1 MDHGFTLTD
10 TNTLDATQ
18 EKIFERATKQFGF
31 VPNIVNAFS
40 QSPVLANAMLDL
52 YARMGE
58 TSFDPVESHIV
69 LQTINV
75 HNRCTYCVPAHSTVA
90 RSQGVSAE
98 IDDSLRQNESLE
110 NPKHEALRVFAS
122 QMVIERGHVS
132 EDQVNAFLDAGYTR
146 KHILDIVYL
155 NTVKTLTNYGNHI
168 AGTDLDDAFK
178 PLEWAPDE
186 AKIPALA

>member
-1 MDHGFTLTD
+1 MDNGFTLTD
-10 TNTLDATQ
+10 PTDANATQ
-18 EKIFERATKQFGF
+18 QQIFDRATKQFGF

-40 QSPVLANAMLDL
+40 HSPVLANAMLDL
-52 YARMGE
+52 YGRMGE

-90 RSQGVSAE
+90 RSQGVSAD
-98 IDDSLRQNESLE
+98 IDDSLRQNQQLDD
-110 NPKHEALRVFAS
+110 PKHEALRIFAA

-132 EDQVNAFLDAGYTR
+132 EDQVSAFLDAGYTR
-146 KHILDIVYL
+146 KHILEIVYL
-155 NTVKTLTNYGNHI
+155 NTVKTLTNYGNHV

-178 PLEWAPDE
+178 PLDWSPQDAELPVGV
-186 AKIPALA
+186 